1 MVYTKYVFEK
11 FVVYFITYRCMFL
24 KVCDIVHWKY
34 TLVSHW
40 NKTAF
45 TVLVSKYWGPYRG
58 DRYTKH

>member
-1 MVYTKYVFEK
+1 
-11 FVVYFITYRCMFL
+11 MFL

-45 TVLVSKYWGPYRG
+45 TVLVSKYCGPYRG